1 MLAFLAQLTLV
12 LAGVSEGRAGL
23 GYAAHV
29 DAGGTATHYSHD
41 EAVCAACQA
50 RSLHGV
56 VRPAPASIITPRPRE
71 TATVTWRESY
81 RDSSV
86 NFQNLSR
93 APPFVS

>member
-1 MLAFLAQLTLV
+1 MLAFVAQLALV

-56 VRPAPASIITPRPRE
+56 VKSAPPPIITPRPRE
-71 TATVTWRESY
+71 TATVTRLESY

-86 NFQNLSR
+86 NSQNLSR

>member
-23 GYAAHV
+23 GYAAHI
-29 DAGGTATHYSHD
+29 DAGGTATHYAHD

-56 VRPAPASIITPRPRE
+56 VKPTHAPVITPRPRE
-71 TATVTWRESY
+71 IATVTWIESY
-81 RDSSV
+81 RDSSI
-86 NFQNLSR
+86 NSQHLSR